1 MDQKLQKALAEE
13 WGRRKWELLMRDL
26 EEASAVVR
34 AKLEMKY
41 DSPKPGSEHQPPY
54 LLVSDSGDD

>member
-1 MDQKLQKALAEE
+1 MDQKLQRALAEE
-13 WGRRKWELLMRDL
+13 WGRRKLELLVREL
-26 EEASAVVR
+26 EEASAAVR

-41 DSPKPGSEHQPPY
+41 DPPKPGSENQPPY